1 MPQSTLWRSEITRVT
16 ERRNSHSDHATTM
29 MTDVSA
35 TRGNNRQSS
44 SCVVAVMELCV
55 IGVLVAVNTAV
66 WDDVYNRLQTAN
78 NTGPSTNP
86 CGTPTSSST
95 TGN

>member
-1 MPQSTLWRSEITRVT
+1 
-16 ERRNSHSDHATTM
+16 M

-78 NTGPSTNP
+78 NTGRAQ
-86 CGTPTSSST
+86 TPAEYRPRVPRLATDADPA
-95 TGN
+95 